1 MEVFKLKEGT
11 KLNIEQTAEDI
22 RCMTVGGPL
31 YIGDI
36 PELERLVSDG
46 NISRLILD
54 NFSLSDGSKDEFQ
67 QVYNDYRRRM
77 KSFDGCFLLIQKI
90 VLNADRISS
99 FIIERGMVFSSDQKT
114 LVHIP
119 ESEEVVIP
127 PGIETVGYGC
137 CHYYENVCRLILCDT
152 LKEIRDYAFDFIAV
166 THLSLPDSLTVLGE
180 GAFQYA
186 DIEELRLSSHL
197 KAIPDECFRCCPLEE
212 LKIPS
217 SVESI
222 GCGAFTGLW
231 FGAALNPEGVKI
243 PEGVKMI
250 DWNSFLNLHRI
261 TLPASLEYIAPDF
274 YYEECIDSPENPPYV
289 IIHPDNQTYYSK
301 DGVLYYRKNNKPVLN
316 GHKNC

>member
-99 FIIERGMVFSSDQKT
+99 FIIERGMVFSSDQKPWCIFPNQRK
-114 LVHIP
+114 L
-119 ESEEVVIP
+119 
-127 PGIETVGYGC
+127 
-137 CHYYENVCRLILCDT
+137 
-152 LKEIRDYAFDFIAV
+152 
-166 THLSLPDSLTVLGE
+166 LSLQE
-180 GAFQYA
+180 
-186 DIEELRLSSHL
+186 
-197 KAIPDECFRCCPLEE
+197 
-212 LKIPS
+212 
-217 SVESI
+217 
-222 GCGAFTGLW
+222 
-231 FGAALNPEGVKI
+231 
-243 PEGVKMI
+243 
-250 DWNSFLNLHRI
+250 
-261 TLPASLEYIAPDF
+261 
-274 YYEECIDSPENPPYV
+274 
-289 IIHPDNQTYYSK
+289 
-301 DGVLYYRKNNKPVLN
+301 
-316 GHKNC
+316 